1 MTPPDLHPSTDLPR
15 PASEHPMSGQPM
27 SGQGVVPPPAQRG
40 WRLQSFARDRGALVA
55 AIFLLLIAAA
65 VVFAPLLSAYTPDEA
80 DNLARNAP
88 MGTAGHL
95 LGTDQQGRDMLAR
108 LLYGGRVSLI
118 VGVVPT
124 IVAGLIGLMLGVV
137 AGFFRGLADQ
147 VIMRCLDVIF
157 AFPMVLLAIAIA
169 GAMRPGVLTEVIAIT
184 VVLIPYFARLARTA
198 TESVMPMPF
207 IEAARA
213 AGGSSFAIVMRYV
226 LPNVFSPVVVYA
238 TTLMGLMIVVGSG
251 LSFLGLGVQ
260 PPTADWGA
268 MVAEGRVVLRKAS
281 HVTVLPGI
289 LILVVSLAFNFIGDG
304 IRDALD
310 PRTIRR

>member
-1 MTPPDLHPSTDLPR
+1 MTLPEMHPSADLRGPSTA
-15 PASEHPMSGQPM
+15 PLPV
-27 SGQGVVPPPAQRG
+27 QGVVPSPAQRG
-40 WRLQSFARDRGALVA
+40 WRLRSFARDRGALAA

-65 VVFAPLLSAYTPDEA
+65 VVFAPVLSAYSPDEA

-88 MGTAGHL
+88 IGTAGHL

-124 IVAGLIGLMLGVV
+124 IVAGLIGLMLGIV
-137 AGFFRGLADQ
+137 AGFIRGLADQ

-198 TESVMPMPF
+198 TDGVMPMPF

-213 AGGSSFAIVMRYV
+213 AGGSSFTILTRYV

-268 MVAEGRVVLRKAS
+268 MVADGRVVLRKAP

>member
-1 MTPPDLHPSTDLPR
+1 MSSLHSSTPIDATRADR
-15 PASEHPMSGQPM
+15 GASASL
-27 SGQGVVPPPAQRG
+27 
-40 WRLQSFARDRGALVA
+40 WRLKSFARDRGALVA
-55 AIFLLLIAAA
+55 ATLLAA
-65 VVFAPLLSAYTPDEA
+65 VGLAVVMAPILAGVGPDDA
-80 DNLARNAP
+80 DNLARYAP
-88 MGTAGHL
+88 MGAAGHL

-108 LLYGGRVSLI
+108 LLFGGRVSLLI
-118 VGVVPT
+118 GVVPT
-124 IVAGLIGLMLGVV
+124 VIAGMIGLGLGLVAGYCR
-137 AGFFRGLADQ
+137 GFVDQ
-147 VIMRCLDVIF
+147 IIMRCLDVVF

-169 GAMRPGVLTEVIAIT
+169 GSMRPGVLTEIIAIT

-198 TESVMPMPF
+198 TEGVVPMPF

-213 AGGSSFAIVMRYV
+213 AGGTRLTIMLRYV

-268 MVAEGRVVLRKAS
+268 MVAEGRVVLRRAP
-281 HVTVLPGI
+281 HVTFLPGCAI
-289 LILVVSLAFNFIGDG
+289 LLVSLAFNFLGDG

>member
-1 MTPPDLHPSTDLPR
+1 MTARDLPSLTK
-15 PASEHPMSGQPM
+15 PAGPKLSLHAPA
-27 SGQGVVPPPAQRG
+27 PPAQRA
-40 WRLQSFARDRGALVA
+40 WRLKSFVRDRGALVA
-55 AIFLLLIAAA
+55 ALFLVTVAA
-65 VVFAPLLSAYTPDEA
+65 VVVLAPVLSPYTSDEA

-88 MGTAGHL
+88 MGTAGHF

-108 LLYGGRVSLI
+108 LLFGGRVSLI

-124 IVAGLIGLMLGVV
+124 IVAGMIGLALGML

-147 VIMRCLDVIF
+147 IIMRCLDVIF

-184 VVLIPYFARLARTA
+184 IVLIPYFARLARTA
-198 TESVMPMPF
+198 TDSVLPMPF

-213 AGGSSFAIVMRYV
+213 AGGSSFTILMRYV

-268 MVAEGRVVLRKAS
+268 MVAEGRVVLRKAP
-281 HVTVLPGI
+281 HVTVLPGLLI
-289 LILVVSLAFNFIGDG
+289 LIVSLAFNFIGDG

>member
-1 MTPPDLHPSTDLPR
+1 MSSLPVSAGTGHSELASTA
-15 PASEHPMSGQPM
+15 PAPLED
-27 SGQGVVPPPAQRG
+27 QRSSTRF
-40 WRLQSFARDRGALVA
+40 WRLKSFARDRGAL
-55 AIFLLLIAAA
+55 ISGLFLFAVVLA
-65 VVFAPLLSAYTPDEA
+65 VVFAPFIAPYSPDEA
-80 DNLARNAP
+80 DNFARYKP
-88 MGTAGHL
+88 IGTLGHI

-108 LLYGGRVSLI
+108 LLFGGRVSLL

-124 IVAGLIGLMLGVV
+124 LVAGAIGLGLGLT
-137 AGFFRGLADQ
+137 AGFVRGLVDQ
-147 VIMRCLDVIF
+147 IIMRCLDVVF

-169 GAMRPGVLTEVIAIT
+169 GSMRPGVLTEILAIT
-184 VVLIPYFARLARTA
+184 IVLIPYFARLARTA
-198 TESVMPMPF
+198 TEGVTPMPY

-213 AGGSSFAIVMRYV
+213 AGGAPMTIMVRYV

-268 MVAEGRVVLRKAS
+268 MVAEGRVVLRRAP
-281 HVTVLPGI
+281 HVTILPGCA
-289 LILVVSLAFNFIGDG
+289 ILVVSLAFNFLGDG
-304 IRDALD
+304 VRDALD

>member
-1 MTPPDLHPSTDLPR
+1 MSELAGAGAGDADTR
-15 PASEHPMSGQPM
+15 AIEASPLGPVRSQ
-27 SGQGVVPPPAQRG
+27 ARF
-40 WRLQSFARDRGALVA
+40 WRLKSFARDRGALVSGV
-55 AIFLLLIAAA
+55 LLVAVVLA
-65 VVFAPLLSAYTPDEA
+65 VVFAPSIGRYGPDDA
-80 DNLARNAP
+80 DNLARYAP
-88 MGTAGHL
+88 MGAGGHL

-108 LLYGGRVSLI
+108 LLFGGRVSLLI
-118 VGVVPT
+118 GVVPT
-124 IVAGLIGLMLGVV
+124 LVAGAIGLGLGLV
-137 AGFFRGLADQ
+137 AGYVRGLVDQ
-147 VIMRCLDVIF
+147 IIMRCLDVVF

-169 GAMRPGVLTEVIAIT
+169 GSMRPGVLTEIIAIT
-184 VVLIPYFARLARTA
+184 IVLVPYFARLARTA
-198 TESVMPMPF
+198 TEGVVPMPF

-213 AGGSSFAIVMRYV
+213 AGGTRATIMLRYV

-268 MVAEGRVVLRKAS
+268 MVAEGRVVLRRAP
-281 HVTVLPGI
+281 HVTILPGCAI
-289 LILVVSLAFNFIGDG
+289 LIVSLAFNFLGDG

>member
-1 MTPPDLHPSTDLPR
+1 MSELD
-15 PASEHPMSGQPM
+15 ASAGAGEADTRAIEASRAGPVRSQ
-27 SGQGVVPPPAQRG
+27 ARF
-40 WRLQSFARDRGALVA
+40 WRLKSFARDRGALVSGVLLA
-55 AIFLLLIAAA
+55 AVVLA
-65 VVFAPLLSAYTPDEA
+65 VVFAPAIGRYGPDDA
-80 DNLARNAP
+80 DNLARYAP
-88 MGTAGHL
+88 MGVGGHL

-108 LLYGGRVSLI
+108 LLFGGRVSLLI
-118 VGVVPT
+118 GVAPT
-124 IVAGLIGLMLGVV
+124 LVAGAIGLGLGLV
-137 AGFFRGLADQ
+137 AGYVRGLVDQ
-147 VIMRCLDVIF
+147 IIMRCLDVVF

-169 GAMRPGVLTEVIAIT
+169 GSMRPGVLTEIIAIT
-184 VVLIPYFARLARTA
+184 IVLIPYFARLARTA
-198 TESVMPMPF
+198 TEGVVPMPF

-213 AGGSSFAIVMRYV
+213 AGGTRATIMLRYV

-268 MVAEGRVVLRKAS
+268 MVAEGRVVLRRAP
-281 HVTVLPGI
+281 HVTILPGCAI
-289 LILVVSLAFNFIGDG
+289 LIVSLAFNFLGDG

>member
-1 MTPPDLHPSTDLPR
+1 
-15 PASEHPMSGQPM
+15 MSGLDASTSINASRLDGHG
-27 SGQGVVPPPAQRG
+27 SGARF
-40 WRLQSFARDRGALVA
+40 WRLKSFARDRGALVSA
-55 AIFLLLIAAA
+55 ALLAMLVAA
-65 VVFAPLLSAYTPDEA
+65 VVFAPILAGVGPDDA
-80 DNLARNAP
+80 DNLARYAP

-108 LLYGGRVSLI
+108 LLFGGRVSLLI
-118 VGVVPT
+118 GIVPT
-124 IVAGLIGLMLGVV
+124 VTAGAIGLGLGLVAGY
-137 AGFFRGLADQ
+137 ARGLVDQ
-147 VIMRCLDVIF
+147 VIMRCLDVVF

-169 GAMRPGVLTEVIAIT
+169 GSMRPGVLTEIIAIT

-198 TESVMPMPF
+198 TEGIVPMPF

-213 AGGSSFAIVMRYV
+213 AGGTRSTIMLRYV

-268 MVAEGRVVLRKAS
+268 MVAEGRVVLRRAP
-281 HVTVLPGI
+281 HVTILPGCAI
-289 LILVVSLAFNFIGDG
+289 LLVSLAFNFLGDG

>member
-1 MTPPDLHPSTDLPR
+1 MTAPNLPSLTKPAGPELSLHV
-15 PASEHPMSGQPM
+15 PA
-27 SGQGVVPPPAQRG
+27 PPAQRA
-40 WRLQSFARDRGALVA
+40 WRLKSFVRDRGALVA
-55 AIFLLLIAAA
+55 ALFLVTVAA
-65 VVFAPLLSAYTPDEA
+65 VVVLAPVLSPYTSDEA

-88 MGTAGHL
+88 MGTAGHF

-108 LLYGGRVSLI
+108 LLFGGRVSLI

-124 IVAGLIGLMLGVV
+124 IVAGMIGLALGML

-147 VIMRCLDVIF
+147 IIMRCLDVIF

-184 VVLIPYFARLARTA
+184 IVLIPYFARLARTA
-198 TESVMPMPF
+198 TDSVLPMPF

-213 AGGSSFAIVMRYV
+213 AGGSSFTILMRYV

-268 MVAEGRVVLRKAS
+268 MVAEGRVVLRKAP
-281 HVTVLPGI
+281 HVTVLPGLLI
-289 LILVVSLAFNFIGDG
+289 LIVSLAFNFIGDG

>member
-1 MTPPDLHPSTDLPR
+1 M
-15 PASEHPMSGQPM
+15 
-27 SGQGVVPPPAQRG
+27 PPPAQRG
-40 WRLQSFARDRGALVA
+40 WRLKSFMRDRGALIA
-55 AIFLLLIAAA
+55 AIFLLTVAA
-65 VVFAPLLSAYTPDEA
+65 VVILAPLLSPYTADEA

-88 MGTAGHL
+88 MGSAGHL

-108 LLYGGRVSLI
+108 VLFGGRVSLI

-124 IVAGLIGLMLGVV
+124 IVAGMIGLALGML

-147 VIMRCLDVIF
+147 IIMRCLDVIF

-198 TESVMPMPF
+198 TDNVLPMPF

-213 AGGSSFAIVMRYV
+213 AGGSPFTLLLRYV

-268 MVAEGRVVLRKAS
+268 MVAEGRVVLRKAP

>member
-15 PASEHPMSGQPM
+15 PASAQPM
-27 SGQGVVPPPAQRG
+27 SAQGAVPPPVQRG
-40 WRLQSFARDRGALVA
+40 WRLRSFARDRGALAA

-65 VVFAPLLSAYTPDEA
+65 VVFAPVLSAYTPDEA

-124 IVAGLIGLMLGVV
+124 IVAGLIGLMLGML

-198 TESVMPMPF
+198 TDGVMPMPF

-213 AGGSSFAIVMRYV
+213 AGGSSFTILTRYV